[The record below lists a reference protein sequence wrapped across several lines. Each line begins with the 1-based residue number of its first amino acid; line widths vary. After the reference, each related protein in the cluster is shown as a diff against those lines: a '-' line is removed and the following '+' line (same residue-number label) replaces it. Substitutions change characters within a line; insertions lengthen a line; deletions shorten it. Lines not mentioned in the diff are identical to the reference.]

1 MKRPTLKPSD
11 LRAEAQRLIKAGK
24 MPTLDQLLE
33 AIFEVRSDPHHPCRL
48 PTSMRMQ
55 TRCSS
60 AIAGEGRNEKR

>member
-33 AIFEVRSDPHHPCRL
+33 AVFEVRSDPHTVP
-48 PTSMRMQ
+48 
-55 TRCSS
+55 
-60 AIAGEGRNEKR
+60 IADFNEDADTLLVRNRRGGSQ

>member
-33 AIFEVRSDPHHPCRL
+33 AVFEVRSYPHTMP
-48 PTSMRMQ
+48 
-55 TRCSS
+55 
-60 AIAGEGRNEKR
+60 IADFDEDAATLLVRNRRGGSQ

>member
-33 AIFEVRSDPHHPCRL
+33 AVFEVRSDPHTML
-48 PTSMRMQ
+48 
-55 TRCSS
+55 
-60 AIAGEGRNEKR
+60 IADFDEDADTLLVRNRRGGSQ

>member
-11 LRAEAQRLIKAGK
+11 LRAEAQRLIKAGR

-33 AIFEVRSDPHHPCRL
+33 AIFEVQETLTPCRL
-48 PTSMRMQ
+48 PTSMRTQ

-60 AIAGEGRNEKR
+60 AIAGKGRNERR

>member
-33 AIFEVRSDPHHPCRL
+33 AVFEVRSDPHTMP
-48 PTSMRMQ
+48 
-55 TRCSS
+55 
-60 AIAGEGRNEKR
+60 IADFDEDADTLLVRNRRGGSQ

>member
-33 AIFEVRSDPHHPCRL
+33 AVFEVRSDPHPHTMP
-48 PTSMRMQ
+48 
-55 TRCSS
+55 
-60 AIAGEGRNEKR
+60 IADFDEDADTLLVRNRRGGSQ